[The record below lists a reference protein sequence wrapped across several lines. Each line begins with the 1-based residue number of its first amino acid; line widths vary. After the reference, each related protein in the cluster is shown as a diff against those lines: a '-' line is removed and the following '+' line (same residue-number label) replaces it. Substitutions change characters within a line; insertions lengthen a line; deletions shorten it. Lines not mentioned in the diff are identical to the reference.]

1 MQSLTISGV
10 DHVLRILNQYPQLSG
25 LSSLAP
31 IYRIGHL
38 AAQAV
43 KKTGCGCSAS
53 PVYAANQ
60 NLIQQS
66 LANIGNG
73 DHIIIKN
80 VLGVERLCFYAKD
93 AAGQNTLRCV

>member
-1 MQSLTISGV
+1 MASLTISGI

-31 IYRIGHL
+31 IYRVGHL

-53 PVYAANQ
+53 PVYSANQ

-66 LANIGNG
+66 LATIGNG
-73 DHIIIKN
+73 DHIIIKS
-80 VLGVERLCFYAKD
+80 VLGIDKLCFYAKD
-93 AAGQNTLRCV
+93 STGKNTLRCV